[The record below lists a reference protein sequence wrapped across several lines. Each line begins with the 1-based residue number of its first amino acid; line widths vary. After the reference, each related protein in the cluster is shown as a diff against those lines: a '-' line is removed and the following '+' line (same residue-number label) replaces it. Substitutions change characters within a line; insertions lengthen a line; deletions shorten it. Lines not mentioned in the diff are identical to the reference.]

1 MDSLE
6 KKIIILEE
14 EKQNLEDILK
24 NNKELSMPVKEAIKE
39 RLEVLNKIL
48 LSEITH
54 NEKDYDASA
63 KLIEG
68 FIEDRAK
75 FMNNTRL
82 AYKISHPGFIKY
94 LEDRNLT
101 EDEINLMCLYA
112 MGMIGKEVTSYTKK
126 NGHYNVGSRIRKK
139 LGLQSDSTILSIY
152 IKNLRKEF

>member
-1 MDSLE
+1 
-6 KKIIILEE
+6 
-14 EKQNLEDILK
+14 
-24 NNKELSMPVKEAIKE
+24 MPVKEAIKE

-126 NGHYNVGSRIRKK
+126 NGHYNVGSRIGKR
-139 LGLQSDSTILSIY
+139 LGLSQTLPSYPYISRIFARSSDLS
-152 IKNLRKEF
+152 RSREGWFRVP

>member
-1 MDSLE
+1 MHTHNIADLIHKYS
-6 KKIIILEE
+6 
-14 EKQNLEDILK
+14 ND
-24 NNKELSMPVKEAIKE
+24 ELSMPVKEAIKE
-39 RLEVLNKIL
+39 RLDVLNKIF

-54 NEKDYDASA
+54 NDKDYDASA

-68 FIEDRAK
+68 FIEDRVK

-112 MGMIGKEVTSYTKK
+112 RYDRK
-126 NGHYNVGSRIRKK
+126 GSDVLYQEKRA
-139 LGLQSDSTILSIY
+139 LQC
-152 IKNLRKEF
+152 R